1 MYILGDLFEAWTGDD
16 DPSRTAAQVA
26 EALAAFSRHAPVYFM
41 AGNRDFLLGNAYAA
55 RAGMQILPEPC
66 VIERHSRRILLT
78 HGDEM
83 CTDDTEYQKYRTVI
97 RRPWVCRLLLSLPFA
112 LRRRIAEKMRN
123 ASRQRQ
129 KSADVYAIADVTEA
143 GVQAA
148 FANHAPFDAIVHGH
162 THRPNTHQHQC
173 GHRAVTRYVL
183 PDWKHGQGGY
193 LSLDPSGFH
202 FHTLPESA
210 NPTSETES

>member
-1 MYILGDLFEAWTGDD
+1 M
-16 DPSRTAAQVA
+16 
-26 EALAAFSRHAPVYFM
+26 
-41 AGNRDFLLGNAYAA
+41 
-55 RAGMQILPEPC
+55 
-66 VIERHSRRILLT
+66 
-78 HGDEM
+78 
-83 CTDDTEYQKYRTVI
+83 
-97 RRPWVCRLLLSLPFA
+97 SLPFA
-112 LRRRIAEKMRN
+112 LRRCIAEKMRN

-148 FANHAPFDAIVHGH
+148 FARHAPFDAIVHGH
-162 THRPNTHQHQC
+162 THRPDTHQHQC
-173 GHRAVTRYVL
+173 GHRTVTRYVL

-210 NPTSETES
+210 NPNSETES